1 MWSNQKM
8 KSATFIHNDD
18 AKCFHVVV
26 QVTRKLVMM
35 GFINFK
41 HHVLIERW
49 QVGKKM
55 NLMGNKFKDEKN
67 EVIIK
72 SNLHLLLE
80 VVCVF
85 QVLGFIIA

>member
-1 MWSNQKM
+1 
-8 KSATFIHNDD
+8 
-18 AKCFHVVV
+18 
-26 QVTRKLVMM
+26 
-35 GFINFK
+35 
-41 HHVLIERW
+41 
-49 QVGKKM
+49 M

-67 EVIIK
+67 EVIIE